1 MVMGTAIHPG
11 RLRLEMSR
19 RGWAAVDL
27 ARESNLSQTTVST
40 ALAGRPI
47 SQRSVMLIAGA
58 LTRVPAVA
66 AIDALILADRG
77 LDLG

>member
-1 MVMGTAIHPG
+1 MGTAIHPG